1 MSWLR
6 RFCLSALMSF
16 ITMTVINASVLVT
29 LATESVAQSVP
40 PDLPLAI
47 ICWNEG
53 TQVWGIAYLAQVRKD
68 GSATYLPPTG
78 QLAATVNAK
87 RMVEPPQNRPAVFDC
102 FGKTLDELRAIG
114 RIIEFQRTR

>member
-1 MSWLR
+1 MVEKVLPKCADVVHHNNGDKH
-6 RFCLSALMSF
+6 FSARQPRDG
-16 ITMTVINASVLVT
+16 I
-29 LATESVAQSVP
+29 VAQTVP

-47 ICWNEG
+47 ICLNEG
-53 TQVWGIAYLAQVRKD
+53 TQIWGIADLATVRKD

-87 RMVEPPQNRPAVFDC
+87 RMVEPPQDRPAVFDC